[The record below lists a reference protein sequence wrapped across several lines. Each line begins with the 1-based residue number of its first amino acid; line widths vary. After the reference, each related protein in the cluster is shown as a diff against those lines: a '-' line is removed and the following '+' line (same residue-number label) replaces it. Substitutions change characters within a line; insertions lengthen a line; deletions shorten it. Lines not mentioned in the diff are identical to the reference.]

1 MHFYIKNK
9 GIYFKREENSDE
21 RFLASLTDRI
31 HQDAKESIEAWQNEF
46 DDDVLDYAATD
57 WLDVAFQLT
66 PDQENKEESEAFET
80 DIPKE
85 LFIELFEEK
94 VTVTR

>member
-1 MHFYIKNK
+1 
-9 GIYFKREENSDE
+9 
-21 RFLASLTDRI
+21 
-31 HQDAKESIEAWQNEF
+31 
-46 DDDVLDYAATD
+46 
-57 WLDVAFQLT
+57 LT
-66 PDQENKEESEAFET
+66 PDQENKEEIEAFET

>member
-21 RFLASLTDRI
+21 RFLSSLTDRI
-31 HQDAKESIEAWQNEF
+31 HQDAKESIKAWQNEF
-46 DDDVLDYAATD
+46 DDNALNYAATD
-57 WLDVAFQLT
+57 WLDVAFQVT
-66 PDQENKEESEAFET
+66 PDQENEEEIEAFET

-94 VTVTR
+94 VAVTR